1 MRKALVLETRE
12 KPRPMFLIINGS
24 AVRLSN
30 GFADVFPERVTFCE
44 GDNGTLVL
52 ENNKRHSTFST
63 VTREKSHARI
73 EKSGTLAN
81 TLKNLGFAEGVRHF
95 VTKVNNEYVL
105 TPTQE

>member
-12 KPRPMFLIINGS
+12 KPRPMFLVISGS
-24 AVRLSN
+24 VVRLSN
-30 GFADVFPERVTFCE
+30 GFADVFPNKVTFCE

-63 VTREKSHARI
+63 VVREKSHARI
-73 EKSGTLAN
+73 EKSAALAN
-81 TLKNLGFAEGVRHF
+81 TLKGLGFAEETRHF

-105 TPTQE
+105 SPTQE